1 MEQEVKRT
9 FTTQTMV
16 SYRTA
21 RKLSSYLVTAKLYPI
36 ERKAGSCKCN
46 SKRCEVCK
54 NVLETDTFT
63 CNNDQTTYKINHK
76 FDCKEKCLVYLI
88 TCNKCLKKYFGLR
101 IDMFGSRWN
110 NYKDNSRKFDR
121 GEDCMQRHIYE
132 HFQLPGHAGFLQDT
146 YVTLIDKTDSRA
158 PTKREDYWIHTL
170 KTKAACDLMLKV
182 VTELLSYIVIVQL
195 FLFLD
200 LDGLF

>member
-1 MEQEVKRT
+1 
-9 FTTQTMV
+9 
-16 SYRTA
+16 
-21 RKLSSYLVTAKLYPI
+21 
-36 ERKAGSCKCN
+36 
-46 SKRCEVCK
+46 
-54 NVLETDTFT
+54 
-63 CNNDQTTYKINHK
+63 
-76 FDCKEKCLVYLI
+76 
-88 TCNKCLKKYFGLR
+88 
-101 IDMFGSRWN
+101 
-110 NYKDNSRKFDR
+110 
-121 GEDCMQRHIYE
+121 MQRHIYE